1 MKIQS
6 KFNQKGVTL
15 IELLVVLVITAI
27 TVAGIYR
34 VFVSQTKTY
43 AVQDQVME
51 VQQSVRGAME
61 ILLRDLR
68 MTGFDDD
75 NPNSDVTIAN
85 PVLTPVQTS
94 DITIDYEYYDRSLTG
109 VPEAQK
115 YQDHEV
121 RYWRDAGTSRL
132 MRTITRASGPPNGAT
147 TEIILDNVSALTFTY
162 GVDQNQDGIMDDQ
175 NGNGQIDTN
184 DWLTAAQ
191 VVALGNPRVVA
202 INVSLT
208 GRPDQ
213 TNIDVSKVVSPRTLV
228 SAVTLR
234 NLSLR

>member
-1 MKIQS
+1 MKNQS
-6 KFNQKGVTL
+6 EFNQKGVTL

-27 TVAGIYR
+27 TMAGIYR
-34 VFVSQTKTY
+34 VFISQTKTY

-85 PVLTPVQTS
+85 PLAPVQTS
-94 DITIDYEYYDRSLTG
+94 DITINYEYYDRSLVGT
-109 VPEAQK
+109 EAQR
-115 YQDHEV
+115 YQSHLV
-121 RYWRDAGTSRL
+121 RYWRDDGTSRL
-132 MRTITRASGPPNGAT
+132 MRKLTVDAVARPD
-147 TEIILDNVSALTFTY
+147 EIILDNVNALTFTY
-162 GVDQNQDGIMDDQ
+162 GVDLNNDGIMDDQ

-184 DWLTAAQ
+184 DWLSAAQ
-191 VVALGNPRVVA
+191 VVALGNPKVVA

-208 GRPDQ
+208 GRSDQ
-213 TNIDVSKVVSPRTLV
+213 TNIDVSKMISPRTLV

>member
-1 MKIQS
+1 MRVRSILNK
-6 KFNQKGVTL
+6 KGVTL
-15 IELLVVLVITAI
+15 IELLVVLVIAAI
-27 TVAGIYR
+27 TMAGIYR
-34 VFVSQTKTY
+34 VFISQTRTY
-43 AVQDQVME
+43 AIQDQVME

-85 PVLTPVQTS
+85 PLATPVQTS
-94 DITIDYEYYDRSLTG
+94 DITINYEYYDRTLAT
-109 VPEAQK
+109 EAQK
-115 YQDHEV
+115 YQSHMV
-121 RYWRDAGTSRL
+121 RYWRNAGTSQL
-132 MRTITRASGPPNGAT
+132 MRQLTVDAVARPA
-147 TEIILDNVSALTFTY
+147 EIILENVNALTFTY
-162 GVDQNQDGIMDDQ
+162 GIDRDNDGIMDDQ
-175 NGNGQIDTN
+175 NGNGQIDSN

-191 VVALGNPRVVA
+191 VVALGNPKVVA

-208 GRPDQ
+208 GRSDQ
-213 TNIDVSKVVSPRTLV
+213 TNTDVAKVVSPRTLV

>member
-6 KFNQKGVTL
+6 KSNQKGVTL
-15 IELLVVLVITAI
+15 IELLVVMVIAAI

-34 VFVSQTKTY
+34 VFISQTKTY

-75 NPNSDVTIAN
+75 NVNSDVVVAN
-85 PVLTPVQTS
+85 PVVTPVQTS
-94 DITIDYEYYDRSLTG
+94 DITINYEYYDRSLIGT
-109 VPEAQK
+109 EAQK
-115 YQDHEV
+115 YQNHQV
-121 RYWRDAGTSRL
+121 RYWRDGTSRL
-132 MRTITRASGPPNGAT
+132 MRTITRDAAAT
-147 TEIILDNVSALTFTY
+147 TEPILENVNVLVFTY
-162 GVDQNQDGIMDDQ
+162 GVDRNNDGIMDDQ
-175 NGNGQIDTN
+175 NGNGQIDNN
-184 DWLTAAQ
+184 DWLSAAG
-191 VVALGNPRVVA
+191 VVALGNPKVVA
-202 INVSLT
+202 INVTLT

-213 TNIDVSKVVSPRTLV
+213 TNTDVSKVVSPRTLV

>member
-1 MKIQS
+1 
-6 KFNQKGVTL
+6 L
-15 IELLVVLVITAI
+15 IELLVALVIAAI
-27 TVAGIYR
+27 TMAGIYR
-34 VFVSQTKTY
+34 VFISQTKTY
-43 AVQDQVME
+43 AIQDQVME

-75 NPNSDVTIAN
+75 NVNSDVTIAN
-85 PVLTPVQTS
+85 PLATPVQTS
-94 DITIDYEYYDRSLTG
+94 DITINYEYYDRTLAT
-109 VPEAQK
+109 EAQK
-115 YQDHEV
+115 YQSHLV

-132 MRTITRASGPPNGAT
+132 MRQLTVDAVARPA
-147 TEIILDNVSALTFTY
+147 EIILENVTALTFTY
-162 GVDQNQDGIMDDQ
+162 GVDRDNDGIMDDQ
-175 NGNGQIDTN
+175 NGNGQIND
-184 DWLTAAQ
+184 DWLSAAG
-191 VVALGNPRVVA
+191 VVALGNPKVVA

-213 TNIDVSKVVSPRTLV
+213 TNTDVSKVVSPRTLI

>member
-1 MKIQS
+1 MRIRSILNK
-6 KFNQKGVTL
+6 KGVTL
-15 IELLVVLVITAI
+15 IELLIVMVIAAI
-27 TVAGIYR
+27 TMAGIYR
-34 VFVSQTKTY
+34 VFISQTKTY

-68 MTGFDDD
+68 MAGFDDD

-85 PVLTPVQTS
+85 PLATPVQTS
-94 DITIDYEYYDRSLTG
+94 DITINYEYYDRNLVGT
-109 VPEAQK
+109 EAQR
-115 YQDHEV
+115 YQSHQV
-121 RYWRDAGTSRL
+121 RYWRNAGNSTL
-132 MRTITRASGPPNGAT
+132 MRTITRDAAAT
-147 TEIILDNVSALTFTY
+147 TETILENVSALTFTY
-162 GVDQNQDGIMDDQ
+162 GIDRDNDAIMDDQ
-175 NGNGQIDTN
+175 NGNGQIDAN
-184 DWLTAAQ
+184 DWLSAAA
-191 VVALGNPRVVA
+191 VVALGNPKVVA
-202 INVSLT
+202 INVTLT

>member
-6 KFNQKGVTL
+6 EFNQKGVTL

-27 TVAGIYR
+27 TAAGIYR

-109 VPEAQK
+109 VPEAQN
-115 YQDHEV
+115 QSQRPPQRRDH
-121 RYWRDAGTSRL
+121 
-132 MRTITRASGPPNGAT
+132 
-147 TEIILDNVSALTFTY
+147 
-162 GVDQNQDGIMDDQ
+162 
-175 NGNGQIDTN
+175 
-184 DWLTAAQ
+184 
-191 VVALGNPRVVA
+191 
-202 INVSLT
+202 
-208 GRPDQ
+208 
-213 TNIDVSKVVSPRTLV
+213 
-228 SAVTLR
+228 
-234 NLSLR
+234 